1 LARGEK
7 MAESGKAKKPGKE
20 PKQKKHWF
28 KGLKSEFNKI
38 IWTDRVTLG
47 KQTVAVV
54 SITVVLGVVI
64 TILDSLVLQFMNLI
78 IR

>member
-1 LARGEK
+1 MGETV
-7 MAESGKAKKPGKE
+7 KE
-20 PKQKKHWF
+20 TKQKKQKKSWF

-54 SITVVLGVVI
+54 SITIMLGVVI
-64 TILDSLVLQFMNLI
+64 TILDSLVLQFMNLV